1 MGALSIGLPRSVLAM
16 ALLVLQCFALPL
28 HGTITFTIGASKAEN
43 SAETAVVCAEQVMAL
58 YSGTARASQVT
69 EARAQELR
77 SCIRPLVPYTEL
89 RSSFLSSN
97 LVPSKKL
104 FDSRRS
110 LQQRSPQDRLLE
122 PNSKWVS
129 GDVSPPVSH
138 SIIKKLI
145 QWPPSKVLELTKRIV
160 EFGGAPEVLF
170 SALDP
175 TKYEVPDV
183 EGANAQKCQLTKFEY
198 GQRFTDSELNS
209 YMSFLFHAI
218 VTLAPSVGFNVTL
231 SRFDLFHGH
240 IFTSYDTNR
249 LGILFHAR
257 EYPAYNNST
266 FPLNL
271 GYCQKG
277 SPMPYDSSMD
287 LRNILWLA
295 PLAACSA
302 KGMCSDDW
310 LASGTLL
317 ILDAREG
324 GIVHRELVP
333 DYLDDVRTI
342 SEDEFGNI
350 VADVNYLNIANTPF
364 TSRIFIC

>member
-1 MGALSIGLPRSVLAM
+1 MELDRRGQLAGFSSVRREMGALSIGLPRSVLAM

-43 SAETAVVCAEQVMAL
+43 SADTAVVCAEQVMAL

-122 PNSKWVS
+122 HNSKWVS

-175 TKYEVPDV
+175 TKYEV
-183 EGANAQKCQLTKFEY
+183 
-198 GQRFTDSELNS
+198 RS
-209 YMSFLFHAI
+209 
-218 VTLAPSVGFNVTL
+218 
-231 SRFDLFHGH
+231 
-240 IFTSYDTNR
+240 
-249 LGILFHAR
+249 
-257 EYPAYNNST
+257 
-266 FPLNL
+266 
-271 GYCQKG
+271 
-277 SPMPYDSSMD
+277 
-287 LRNILWLA
+287 
-295 PLAACSA
+295 
-302 KGMCSDDW
+302 
-310 LASGTLL
+310 
-317 ILDAREG
+317 
-324 GIVHRELVP
+324 
-333 DYLDDVRTI
+333 
-342 SEDEFGNI
+342 
-350 VADVNYLNIANTPF
+350 
-364 TSRIFIC
+364 